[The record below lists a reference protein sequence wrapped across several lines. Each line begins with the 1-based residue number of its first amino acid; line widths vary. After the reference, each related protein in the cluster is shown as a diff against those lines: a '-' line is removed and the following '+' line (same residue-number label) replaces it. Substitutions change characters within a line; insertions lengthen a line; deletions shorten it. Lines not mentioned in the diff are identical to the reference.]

1 LPGAAAGTVFPST
14 GGSTGK
20 KMEIKPKKIS
30 DDAVLLA
37 IKGRFNIEQ
46 VEAFETALEKCAG
59 IRWIIL
65 DLSAMRYID
74 SSGIGSLIKAVNIA
88 KNEKREILLHSID
101 PAIMN
106 VFRLAY
112 LDKFFSIR
120 SREELAELFPGVHF

>member
-1 LPGAAAGTVFPST
+1 
-14 GGSTGK
+14 
-20 KMEIKPKKIS
+20 MEIKSRQINKNVV
-30 DDAVLLA
+30 VLT

-46 VEAFETALEKCAG
+46 VESFETELEKCAG
-59 IRWIIL
+59 ARWIIL
-65 DLSAMRYID
+65 DLSAMKYID
-74 SSGIGSLIKAVNIA
+74 SSGIGSLIKAVNLA

-120 SREELAELFPGVHF
+120 TREELSELFPDVHF

>member
-1 LPGAAAGTVFPST
+1 
-14 GGSTGK
+14 
-20 KMEIKPKKIS
+20 MEIKSGKIGK
-30 DDAVLLA
+30 DAVVLT

-46 VEAFETALEKCAG
+46 VESFETALEKCAG
-59 IRWIIL
+59 SKWVIL
-65 DLSAMRYID
+65 DLSAMNYID

-88 KNEKREILLHSID
+88 KNEKREIILHSID

-120 SREELAELFPGVHF
+120 TREELAKLFPGAHF

>member
-1 LPGAAAGTVFPST
+1 
-14 GGSTGK
+14 
-20 KMEIKPKKIS
+20 MEIKPKKIS

-46 VEAFETALEKCAG
+46 VEAFETALENCAG

-120 SREELAELFPGVHF
+120 SREELAELFPGAHF